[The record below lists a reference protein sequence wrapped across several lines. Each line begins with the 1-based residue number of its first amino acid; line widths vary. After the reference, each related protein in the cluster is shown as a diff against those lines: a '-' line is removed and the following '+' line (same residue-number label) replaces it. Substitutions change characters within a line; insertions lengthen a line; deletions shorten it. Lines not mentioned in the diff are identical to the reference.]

1 MPHHCALAS
10 TAAFRYVVEMGPFK
24 RLKSVVLASPRG
36 LLGWRQ

>member
-10 TAAFRYVVEMGPFK
+10 TAAFRYVVEMFK